1 MLGRVGIVGPRTVL
15 EGEHGF
21 FRAFGVPG
29 ITPDYRFVTDRLG
42 ADWQMAKIA
51 FKPYAC
57 GTMLHPFIDCAIRL
71 ARGGVAASQVREVVC
86 RVGEGTVHRL
96 WEPLAEKRAPSTA
109 YSAKFS
115 GPFAVALGLIDQ
127 AAGLEQFTDAKVR
140 DRDLLALAAKV
151 RYEID
156 AGNEYPRNYTG
167 DVRVVL
173 RDGSAREAH
182 QPYLRGGTREPLGK
196 AEIAAKFRANA
207 AYGGWPDGDIRRLEA
222 WCDRVLELNDVEL
235 AGLRGR

>member
-1 MLGRVGIVGPRTVL
+1 VL

-21 FRAFGVPG
+21 FHAFGVPE
-29 ITPDYRFVTDRLG
+29 IEPDFHFVTERLG
-42 ADWQMAKIA
+42 KEWQMAGIA

-71 ARGGVAASQVREVVC
+71 ARDGVAAADVQEVVC

-96 WEPLAEKRAPSTA
+96 WEPLAEKRRPTNS

-115 GPFAVALGLIDQ
+115 GPFAVALGLVEQ
-127 AAGLEQFTDAKVR
+127 AAGLEQFTNAKVL
-140 DRDLLALAAKV
+140 DADLLALAAKV

-156 AGNEYPRNYTG
+156 PANEYPRNYTG

-173 RDGSAREAH
+173 RDGSVREAH
-182 QPYLRGGTREPLGK
+182 QPYLRGGVREPLGR
-196 AEIAAKFRANA
+196 AEITAKFRANA
-207 AYGGWPDGDIRRLEA
+207 AYGGWPEAATRRLET
-222 WCDRVLELNDVEL
+222 WCEQLFEQDDLGER
-235 AGLRGR
+235 AALRGC